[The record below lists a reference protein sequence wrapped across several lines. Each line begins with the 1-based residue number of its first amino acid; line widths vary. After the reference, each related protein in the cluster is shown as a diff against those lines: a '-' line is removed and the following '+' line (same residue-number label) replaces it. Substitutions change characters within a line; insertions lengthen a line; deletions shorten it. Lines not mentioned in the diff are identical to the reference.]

1 MGKPPDGFPAV
12 FPHAAVYAF
21 VLTFLSCAYRW
32 GWVGGH
38 MTLTFAGIK
47 RNGLGQTFIYLFVIT
62 TNALIHVPLGIN
74 AKMLWRSPFSPL
86 YQGSPRI
93 FLGKSLYTEILIVV
107 KMRSTSLSILMAG
120 KLGEVRRN
128 KTVDVTPYIYI
139 HLNPPSGR
147 LSDEMCQYTWI
158 QQWHLISRN
167 IMWQYGLMSFSVF
180 VNRHN
185 WTLPTCLLPC
195 LVSCVTLAI
204 LSHSLTARRSWAR
217 ELQGLSVRCLHAL
230 HICIS
235 RYSKLSPSLKTCYLG
250 KLVIHLQPMAT
261 PSLAHCQLWSAP
273 MWIQTLKQACWANRC
288 Q

>member
-21 VLTFLSCAYRW
+21 VLTFLSCVYWWR
-32 GWVGGH
+32 WVGGH

-128 KTVDVTPYIYI
+128 KTVDVAPYIYI

-217 ELQGLSVRCLHAL
+217 ELAGPVCAVFAR
-230 HICIS
+230 
-235 RYSKLSPSLKTCYLG
+235 SPHL
-250 KLVIHLQPMAT
+250 HLQV
-261 PSLAHCQLWSAP
+261 L
-273 MWIQTLKQACWANRC
+273 QTLPQSKDMLLR
-288 Q
+288 